1 MYLKLA
7 FRNAKRSVSDY
18 LLYIFSMV
26 ILTSVMHI
34 SNCAANWGKMRAGF
48 QTASLPLLIVII
60 MALLADYLNT
70 FLVRQRAKE
79 FATYMLLGMER
90 NRLSLT
96 FLCELSM
103 IGAVCFVLGVIFGTG
118 IFLAFLRILQEGA
131 GGKALLEMTGESILQ
146 TFLYFGFTEALSVL
160 FMRRKIYKLQIIRL
174 MHEKRRNQPL
184 KRGRAGRFFWGV
196 VFLTGFLGYLL
207 LLGAVSF
214 LPEAIMAAAV
224 SVVSVPVL
232 LCVYSFYKWL
242 YAFFVSLRLS
252 QADGLYRGSRL
263 YRIAAMTAES
273 GTGADMNAVFCVC
286 LIFSAGSF
294 AFGRILM
301 HPAVRIFDQAKQQW
315 MGFLQTG
322 ICVIF
327 MVIYF
332 SMLSLLQIVDLRKE
346 SGAVRLLFY
355 MGKNRQE
362 LKALLC
368 AQILV
373 KLLLPALMGFILFW
387 TAVPF
392 IGYKLDSVFPAA
404 ARGLLLQAAC
414 GFTLCFGGMYI
425 CYFFVIRS
433 MRHFRKLTGSL
444 HC

>member
-26 ILTSVMHI
+26 VLISVMHI
-34 SNCAANWGKMRAGF
+34 SNCAANWGKMQAGF

-70 FLVRQRAKE
+70 FLVKQRAKE

-103 IGAVCFVLGVIFGTG
+103 ICAVCFILGVIFGTG
-118 IFLAFLRILQEGA
+118 IFLAFLRSLQQGA
-131 GGKALLEMTGESILQ
+131 GGKALLEMIGESILH
-146 TFLYFGFTEALSVL
+146 TFLYFGFTEAFSVL

-184 KRGRAGRFFWGV
+184 RQGRAGRLFWGIM
-196 VFLTGFLGYLL
+196 FLTGFLGYLL
-207 LLGAVSF
+207 LLAAVSF
-214 LPEAIMAAAV
+214 LPEEIMTAAV

-294 AFGRILM
+294 VFGRILM
-301 HPAVRIFDQAKQQW
+301 HPAVRIFDQAQQW

-332 SMLSLLQIVDLRKE
+332 SMLSLLQIVDMRKE
-346 SGAVRLLFY
+346 AGAVRLLFY
-355 MGKNRQE
+355 MGKSRRG

-373 KLLLPALMGFILFW
+373 KLLLPALMGFLLFW

-392 IGYKLDSVFPAA
+392 IGHKLDAVFPAA
-404 ARGLLLQAAC
+404 ARGLLFSAAC
-414 GFTLCFGGMYI
+414 DFMLCFCGMYI
-425 CYFFVIRS
+425 CYFYVIIRNCT
-433 MRHFRKLTGSL
+433 KINL
-444 HC
+444 HSS